1 MPFRKYL
8 LIDSVDS
15 AQILALIFFCLNPVY
30 CVSLQKGQKFGHL
43 LSEKINPSNFNHC
56 NSLLIQP
63 QFFFNRI
70 EFAHPENFSYLARS
84 YLKCG
89 IFVQL
94 TENKPLPSRYLFS
107 YTKM

>member
-15 AQILALIFFCLNPVY
+15 AQILALNFFCLYPVY

-63 QFFFNRI
+63 FFLRSNKI
-70 EFAHPENFSYLARS
+70 CHPENFSYLARG
-84 YLKCG
+84 YLTCG

-94 TENKPLPSRYLFS
+94 TENKSLPSRYLFS
-107 YTKM
+107 IKAM